1 MASSCFPCGRSRHG
15 PAKGTRARPSAR
27 RGAPHEPEH
36 RNYGVLAPR
45 SGRVLRHDQCALC
58 GLTIHSSRRRFA
70 ARLNSGVSCTSQSME
85 IRPEKAND
93 APAVRRVNEAA
104 FGQPDEA
111 DLVDRLRDRAT
122 SYLALIAV
130 DEDTVIGHIAFSPVT
145 MAPPQ
150 PTLSALGLAPMAL
163 GTRQASDS
171 HVSRTV

>member
-1 MASSCFPCGRSRHG
+1 MSPDHGKPGNGLLLFFRVDDLDMALP
-15 PAKGTRARPSAR
+15 RARALVTR
-27 RGAPHEPEH
+27 LEEEP
-36 RNYGVLAPR
+36 RMNPNTGTMDLAPR
-45 SGRVLRHDQCALC
+45 SGRVLRHDQRALC

-85 IRPEKAND
+85 IRPEKPND
-93 APAVRRVNEAA
+93 APTVRRVNEAA

-111 DLVDRLRDRAT
+111 DLVDRLRDRAV
-122 SYLALIAV
+122 SYLAL
-130 DEDTVIGHIAFSPVT
+130 FSPVT

-163 GTRQASDS
+163 GTCQASDS